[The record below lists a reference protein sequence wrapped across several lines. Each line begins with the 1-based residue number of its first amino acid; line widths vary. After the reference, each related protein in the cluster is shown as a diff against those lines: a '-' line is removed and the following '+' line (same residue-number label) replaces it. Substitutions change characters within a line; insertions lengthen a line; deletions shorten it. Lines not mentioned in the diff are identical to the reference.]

1 MKAKLRKKVSSLTP
15 EQILTDPLLNKGT
28 AFTFKERDLLKLN
41 GLLPYNVS
49 TLEEQVQR
57 RYQNF
62 KTQTSDLT
70 KHLYLSALHN
80 RNEVL
85 FYSLVSQHITE
96 MLPFIYTPTVGD
108 VSLHYSYLYTEPRGI
123 YFSYPHQDKIEEI
136 VANIS
141 CDDID
146 VIVVTDGERILGLG
160 DLGTG
165 GMAIPIGKLT
175 LYTLFGGIHP
185 GRALPV
191 MLDVGT
197 NNATLQKDPYYLGWN
212 QPRISGKAYDGFID
226 RFVRAIKKRFP
237 KVLLQWEDFG
247 REHAQPLL
255 EKYRHKICSF
265 NDDIQGTAS
274 VALAALLTAI
284 KMNHAELHQQKIV
297 LFGGGS
303 AGIGIANHFLGA
315 MIAAGIP
322 EEKAK
327 KEIYVLDVN
336 GLVHQGMPT
345 LPPHQK
351 KFARSKAEIEKWKV
365 PYRSPITLLDVV
377 KEARPTV
384 LIGVSTQGGAFTEE
398 VVTAMAKYVE
408 RPIIF
413 PLSNPTSKSE
423 AHPADLLKWTKG
435 KAIIATGS
443 PFEEVFYDE
452 KKIPIAQCN
461 NVYIY
466 PGIGLGVIACKAKKV
481 SETMFY
487 IAAEILS
494 QHSPMLRTP
503 LGTLFPS
510 FEKLSSISK
519 EIALAV
525 IKVAQDEG
533 LSPITDEKTRKKM
546 IEAATWQ
553 PRYPDYTHRN

>member
-1 MKAKLRKKVSSLTP
+1 MKRKKGPVCNP
-15 EQILTDPLLNKGT
+15 EHILSDPLLNKGT
-28 AFTFKERDLLKLN
+28 AFTSKERDLLKLN
-41 GLLPYNVS
+41 GLLPYHIS

-62 KTQTSDLT
+62 KAQTTELT
-70 KHLYLSALHN
+70 KHLFLSALHN

-85 FYSLVSQHITE
+85 FYRLVSEHITE
-96 MLPFIYTPTVGD
+96 MLPYIYTPTVGD

-123 YFSYPHQDKIEEI
+123 YLSYPNRDKIEEI
-136 VANIS
+136 IDSIS
-141 CDDID
+141 RSEID

-165 GMAIPIGKLT
+165 GMAIPVGKLT

-185 GRALPV
+185 GRTLPI

-197 NNATLQKDPYYLGWN
+197 NNQTLLHDPLYIGWR
-212 QPRISGKAYDGFID
+212 QPRISGKEYDSFVD

-247 REHAQPLL
+247 RDHAHPLL

-284 KMNHAELHQQKIV
+284 KMNHTDLHQQRIV
-297 LFGGGS
+297 IFGGGS

-322 EEKAK
+322 KEKALQ
-327 KEIYVLDVN
+327 EIYVIDIH
-336 GLVHQGMPT
+336 GLVHQG
-345 LPPHQK
+345 LSDIPPHQRL
-351 KFARSKAEIEKWKV
+351 FARSQKDISKWKV
-365 PYRSPITLLDVV
+365 SNRSLITLLDVV
-377 KEARPTV
+377 KEVRPTV
-384 LIGVSTQGGAFTEE
+384 LIGVSAQGGAFTEE
-398 VVTAMAKYVE
+398 VITAMAKFVE

-413 PLSNPTSKSE
+413 PLSNPTSKCE
-423 AHPADLLKWTKG
+423 AHPADLLQWTKG

-443 PFEEVFYDE
+443 PFEEISYSG
-452 KKIPIAQCN
+452 KKIAIAQCN
-461 NVYIY
+461 NVYIF
-466 PGIGLGVIACKAKKV
+466 PGIGLGIIACKAKEV

-487 IAAEILS
+487 KAAEILS
-494 QHSPMLRTP
+494 EYSPMLHAP
-503 LGTLFPS
+503 QGTLFPS
-510 FEKLSSISK
+510 FEKLATISR

-525 IKVAQDEG
+525 VKVAQDEG
-533 LSPITDEKTRKKM
+533 LSPKTDEKTRKKM
-546 IEAATWQ
+546 VDAAIWH
-553 PRYPDYTHRN
+553 PHYPSYK

>member
-1 MKAKLRKKVSSLTP
+1 
-15 EQILTDPLLNKGT
+15 
-28 AFTFKERDLLKLN
+28 
-41 GLLPYNVS
+41 
-49 TLEEQVQR
+49 
-57 RYQNF
+57 
-62 KTQTSDLT
+62 
-70 KHLYLSALHN
+70 
-80 RNEVL
+80 
-85 FYSLVSQHITE
+85 
-96 MLPFIYTPTVGD
+96 
-108 VSLHYSYLYTEPRGI
+108 
-123 YFSYPHQDKIEEI
+123 
-136 VANIS
+136 
-141 CDDID
+141 
-146 VIVVTDGERILGLG
+146 
-160 DLGTG
+160 
-165 GMAIPIGKLT
+165 MAIPIGKLT

-197 NNATLQKDPYYLGWN
+197 NNTTLQKDPYYLGWN
-212 QPRISGKAYDGFID
+212 QPRISGKEYDDFVD

-247 REHAQPLL
+247 REHAHPLL

-315 MIAAGIP
+315 MTTAGIP

-327 KEIYVLDVN
+327 REIYVLDVN
-336 GLVHQGMPT
+336 GLVHQGMPII
-345 LPPHQK
+345 PPHQK
-351 KFARSKAEIEKWKV
+351 TFARSKEEIEKWKI
-365 PYRSPITLLDVV
+365 PNRSHITLLDVV
-377 KEARPTV
+377 REARPTV

-398 VVTAMAKYVE
+398 IVTAMAQYVE

-443 PFEEVFYDE
+443 PFEEVFYGG
-452 KKIPIAQCN
+452 KKFPIAQCN

-466 PGIGLGVIACKAKKV
+466 PGVGLGVIACKAKEV

-487 IAAEILS
+487 TAAEILS

-503 LGTLFPS
+503 LGTLFPP

-533 LSPITDEKTRKKM
+533 LSPKTDEKTWKKM

-553 PRYPDYTHRN
+553 PRYPDYTKIKALS